1 MTHPFCRC
9 PANMVVM
16 TLGLQSSGLGFE
28 SRVRHGCIYGKKS
41 QAFSCNG
48 FPSRMESNAPLPFYA
63 GTIKKT
69 FLGSSKFQGKEWGQ
83 LLDFTGTDESY
94 VYPITREASRSEPT
108 GSLKVSSRSRLS
120 LNDSNNFDGQYTLH
134 FLRTLS
140 LSGNELENISS
151 HISKAHS
158 LEKLY
163 LHSNQLS
170 SIPKFSEFN
179 NLQVLDLACNK
190 INQLEL
196 ASIVPKGLTYLD
208 LCQRSVA
215 VVDVNCA
222 GRQAP
227 LTDNALKET
236 EICSPWI
243 LGFTESQDGNTR
255 IYIEF
260 QKDPSNG
267 KQEALIALME
277 LDDTAEVGGLRNIL
291 PELLKAEKE
300 GNESYPQFLRNS
312 LVTCVR

>member
-28 SRVRHGCIYGKKS
+28 SR
-41 QAFSCNG
+41 
-48 FPSRMESNAPLPFYA
+48 
-63 GTIKKT
+63 KKT

-83 LLDFTGTDESY
+83 LLDFTGADESY

-120 LNDSNNFDGQYTLH
+120 LNDSNNFDGQYVIFGCILQKTGNFGRYAHWLYTLH

-208 LCQRSVA
+208 LSANCDLKIDPTDFQHLCPQDFGPTDLTSTYSVSTRMVFGGIGHRTQAFRSGVRCS
-215 VVDVNCA
+215 VIK
-222 GRQAP
+222 P
-227 LTDNALKET
+227 L
-236 EICSPWI
+236 I
-243 LGFTESQDGNTR
+243 LH
-255 IYIEF
+255 
-260 QKDPSNG
+260 
-267 KQEALIALME
+267 
-277 LDDTAEVGGLRNIL
+277 
-291 PELLKAEKE
+291 
-300 GNESYPQFLRNS
+300 
-312 LVTCVR
+312 